1 MNLFND
7 AISKLILLIYGINM
21 KNVSKFIR
29 NSMTKNRF
37 SQHVQKTEHIN
48 WGWFGILYVAQR
60 KHLPKFQRFSQEFTK
75 SYRRLTF
82 FY

>member
-48 WGWFGILYVAQR
+48 WGWFGILHAAQIKLHPKCNFLR
-60 KHLPKFQRFSQEFTK
+60 KIPQKVIED
-75 SYRRLTF
+75 
-82 FY
+82 